1 MLNGINQSSLRD
13 YVTFLKALSL
23 IWLGNHG
30 STDCIWCNKI
40 GLVCSILKM
49 PSTVAACQLDV
60 LSILLLV
67 NRV

>member
-1 MLNGINQSSLRD
+1 MLNGINHSSLRD

-23 IWLGNHG
+23 IWLRNHD
-30 STDCIWCNKI
+30 STDCNKI